1 MALWP
6 ALERSTFPMSLHQ
19 VRCLEVSP
27 HCTLQTFPISHESNP
42 DYFHLEFEFEFLKK
56 HLRRHS
62 LALLGFLLM
71 NCEFLHMLGKPL
83 LVNQWAD
90 EILCPLFATP
100 HCFSRNYKFKRGFA
114 RSLLNRELEVTINQ
128 VISINLLIEACLVRQ
143 LIRTL
148 DQWGNFLF
156 EFWTSMN

>member
-56 HLRRHS
+56 HLCRHS
-62 LALLGFLLM
+62 LALLSFLLM

-128 VISINLLIEACLVRQ
+128 VRALLRLCDLLSSCKQQISNHSLRDISKKVSI
-143 LIRTL
+143 
-148 DQWGNFLF
+148 FH
-156 EFWTSMN
+156 